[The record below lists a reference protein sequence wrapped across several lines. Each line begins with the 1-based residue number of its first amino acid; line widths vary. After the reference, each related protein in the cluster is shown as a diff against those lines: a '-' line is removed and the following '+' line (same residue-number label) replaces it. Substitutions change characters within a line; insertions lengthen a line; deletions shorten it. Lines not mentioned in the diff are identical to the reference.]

1 MSRVSVRFPS
11 QAVRTGH
18 AGLDLEASAQRYRDA
33 LEEALRRALPAHALE
48 VAVDEAL
55 PALVVVI
62 DPDVAPT
69 EARALE
75 REVLD
80 HAWVV
85 RQMGSWAVVS

>member
-1 MSRVSVRFPS
+1 MSLIAVRFPS
-11 QAVRTGH
+11 HAVRTGH
-18 AGLDLEASAQRYRDA
+18 AGLDLETSARRYRDA
-33 LEEALRRALPAHALE
+33 LEEALRSALPAHAIE
-48 VAVDEAL
+48 VAVDEAA
-55 PALVVVI
+55 PALVVAI
-62 DPDVAPT
+62 GADVAPT